1 MGKIKRRIQMV
12 CKVAIR
18 NEWLKWVPDR
28 MYLFF
33 LYWTYMN
40 KRLNLKN
47 PVTYNEKLQW
57 LKLYDH
63 NSLYTTMVDK
73 YEAKKYVAS
82 IIGDEYIIPT
92 LGVWVRPEDI
102 EYDILP
108 DKFVLKSTHD
118 SGGFMIV
125 DKNAGID
132 RSKVNEFFRKRLSH
146 STWQKQREWPYKN
159 VVPRIIAEEYMEDQ
173 KTKELRDYKFFC
185 FDGDVKALFIAT
197 DRQSKENP
205 TAFDFFD
212 SDFNWMDLRHGHPN
226 APQRPE
232 KPENFELM
240 KSIASKL
247 SSGFIQLRVDLYEI
261 NGRVYFGEL
270 TLFHHGGITPFDPEE
285 WDYKF
290 GEWID
295 LSKVKIDEHQ

>member
-1 MGKIKRRIQMV
+1 MNPLHSLVRALIRSEALNWMPDKPYIKLLYWAYMGK
-12 CKVAIR
+12 
-18 NEWLKWVPDR
+18 
-28 MYLFF
+28 
-33 LYWTYMN
+33 
-40 KRLNLKN
+40 RLDLDN
-47 PVTYNEKLQW
+47 PTSYNEKLQW
-57 LKLYDH
+57 LKLHDH
-63 NSLYTTMVDK
+63 NNLYTTMVDK

-92 LGVWVRPEDI
+92 LGVWERPEDI

-125 DKNAGID
+125 DKTAGFD

-146 STWQKQREWPYKN
+146 GTWQKQREWPYKN
-159 VVPRIIAEEYMEDQ
+159 VVPRIIAEEYMEDK

-185 FDGDVKALFIAT
+185 FNGDVKALFIAT
-197 DRQSKENP
+197 DRQSKDNP

-212 SDFNWMDLRHGHPN
+212 SDFKWIDLRHGHPN
-226 APQRPE
+226 APRRPE
-232 KPENFELM
+232 KPKNFELM
-240 KSIASKL
+240 KSLASKL
-247 SSGFIQLRVDLYEI
+247 SDGFVQLRVDLYEI

-290 GEWID
+290 GKWID
-295 LSKVKIDEHQ
+295 LTKVKVDDHR